1 MRIALPHQKQGLN
14 DEGVMP
20 ANMKT
25 IAREVEKFSS
35 WLARKKEGQ
44 ETKAALL
51 LFAGRRKH
59 ND

>member
-1 MRIALPHQKQGLN
+1 
-14 DEGVMP
+14 MP